1 MCATNC
7 GDELDGGTELV
18 KIREMKDEEIRE
30 IAKIA
35 RDEIFGELSL
45 EEMEDLLRKRGEY
58 PYLQHFVAEENGI
71 IVGFISWSFWDRW
84 EKDIVLEIL
93 LLAVKRE
100 FQGKGIGRKLI
111 EQSFRRVKAY
121 WQEQGL
127 NIVMF
132 RTETDEANKNAQ
144 RFYEEVLKPSQ
155 KFLVP
160 NVWGP
165 NGGIVFYFKK
175 L

>member
-1 MCATNC
+1 MKFRKPK
-7 GDELDGGTELV
+7 GRIELV
-18 KIREMKDEEIRE
+18 KIREMRDGEIGK

-35 RDEIFGELSL
+35 RDEIFDELSL
-45 EEMEDLLRKRGEY
+45 EEMEDLRRKSGEY
-58 PYLQHFVAEENGI
+58 PYLQHFVAEEHGK

-84 EKDIVLEIL
+84 ERDIILEIFL
-93 LLAVKRE
+93 LVVTRN
-100 FQGKGIGRKLI
+100 FQRKGIGRRLI
-111 EQSFRRVKAY
+111 EHSFREVKGY

-127 NIVMF
+127 KIVMF
-132 RTETDEANKNAQ
+132 QTETDEANKKAQ
-144 RFYEEVLKPSQ
+144 RFYEKVLAPSQ
-155 KFLVP
+155 RFLVP